1 MPDGSILVRTF
12 GVTFSEGHVLKA
24 HHHEWDQFT
33 YATHGVL
40 TVKTEK
46 GTWVIPPHR
55 AVWVPAGIE
64 HIEVMSGPVAARSL
78 FFVPGLAKFL
88 PRECTAV
95 NVSPLLR
102 ELILATIR
110 VGFLDKNVPAQ
121 ARLLAIILDQFE
133 ALAQAPLQLK
143 TPSDP
148 RATRIAALLEQD
160 PASAEPLRTL
170 ARQAGASKRTI
181 ERLFKT
187 ETGVSFQQWRQRLRV
202 IHALR
207 LLASG
212 ASVTSVALD
221 VGYSSTSA
229 FIAMFK
235 RELGATP
242 RRIWKE
248 KSAQSARMSPIEE
261 MTPPERT
268 PPVAAGFSRA
278 AFDLDFGF

>member
-1 MPDGSILVRTF
+1 MSRRRQAAKFWKSLDGSVRVRTF
-12 GVTFSEGHVLKA
+12 GVTFSEGYVSKPHR
-24 HHHEWDQFT
+24 HEWDQFT

-55 AVWVPAGIE
+55 AVWVPAGTE
-64 HIEVMSGPVAARSL
+64 HTEVMSGPVAARSL
-78 FFVPGLAKFL
+78 FFLPNLAKFL

-102 ELILATIR
+102 ELILVTIR
-110 VGFLDKNVPAQ
+110 VGVLDDRIPTQ
-121 ARLLAIILDQFE
+121 SRMIAIILDQFE
-133 ALAQAPLQLK
+133 ALAEAPLQLK
-143 TPSDP
+143 TPSDL
-148 RATRIAALLEQD
+148 RAIRIAALLENT

-181 ERLFKT
+181 ERLFRA

-212 ASVTSVALD
+212 ESVTSVALD
-221 VGYSSTSA
+221 VGYASTSA

-235 RELGATP
+235 RELGTTP

-248 KSAQSARMSPIEE
+248 KSSAVLPLQTQR
-261 MTPPERT
+261 
-268 PPVAAGFSRA
+268 
-278 AFDLDFGF
+278 

>member
-1 MPDGSILVRTF
+1 MSRKRQTTTPRKPLDGTVLVRTF
-12 GVTFSEGHVLKA
+12 GVTWTAGHTLKA
-24 HHHEWDQFT
+24 HRHEWDQFT
-33 YATHGVL
+33 YATQGVL

-46 GTWVIPPHR
+46 GSWVIPPHR

-64 HIEVMSGPVAARSL
+64 HMEVMSGPVAARSL
-78 FFVPGLAKFL
+78 FFVAGLAKFL

-110 VGFLDKNVPAQ
+110 AGVLDSNIPAQ
-121 ARLLAIILDQFE
+121 SRMIAILLDQLE
-133 ALAQAPLQLK
+133 ALAEAPLQLR
-143 TPSDP
+143 TPRDP
-148 RATRIAALLEQD
+148 RAVRIATALEKT

-181 ERLFKT
+181 ERLFRT

-212 ASVTSVALD
+212 ESVTSVALD
-221 VGYSSTSA
+221 VGYASTSA

-235 RELGATP
+235 RELGTTP

-248 KSAQSARMSPIEE
+248 KSSSL
-261 MTPPERT
+261 
-268 PPVAAGFSRA
+268 AAHA
-278 AFDLDFGF
+278 APH

>member
-1 MPDGSILVRTF
+1 MSRKRQISKSNQPFDGSVLVRTY
-12 GVTFSEGHVLKA
+12 GVTFTEGYLSKA
-24 HHHEWDQFT
+24 HRHDWDQFT

-40 TVKTEK
+40 TVQTDK
-46 GTWVIPPHR
+46 GSWVIPPHR

-64 HIEVMSGPVAARSL
+64 HVEVMSGPVAARSL

-110 VGFLDKNVPAQ
+110 FGYLDRNVPAQ

-148 RATRIAALLEQD
+148 RALQIAALLEKD
-160 PASAEPLRTL
+160 PASPKPLRTL
-170 ARQAGASKRTI
+170 AREAGASKRTI
-181 ERLFKT
+181 ERLFKAD
-187 ETGVSFQQWRQRLRV
+187 TGVSFQQWRQRLRV
-202 IHALR
+202 IQALR

-212 ASVTSVALD
+212 ESVTSVALD
-221 VGYSSTSA
+221 VGYSGTSA
-229 FIAMFK
+229 FIAMFR
-235 RELGATP
+235 RELGTTP

-248 KSAQSARMSPIEE
+248 KSATIRPN
-261 MTPPERT
+261 
-268 PPVAAGFSRA
+268 VA
-278 AFDLDFGF
+278 D

>member
-1 MPDGSILVRTF
+1 MSRKRHAAKSLETPPKTPDGSVLVRTF
-12 GVTFSEGHVLKA
+12 GVTFTEGHVLKA
-24 HHHEWDQFT
+24 HRHEWDQFT

-40 TVKTEK
+40 TVKTDK

-64 HIEVMSGPVAARSL
+64 HVELMSGPVAARSL

-110 VGFLDKNVPAQ
+110 FGYLDRNVPAQ

-148 RATRIAALLEQD
+148 RAVQIAALLEKD
-160 PASAEPLRTL
+160 PASTASLRTL

-181 ERLFKT
+181 ERLFKAD
-187 ETGVSFQQWRQRLRV
+187 TGVSFQQWRQRLRI

-212 ASVTSVALD
+212 ESVTSVALD
-221 VGYSSTSA
+221 VGYSGTSA

-235 RELGATP
+235 RELGTTP

-248 KSAQSARMSPIEE
+248 KSATIRPN
-261 MTPPERT
+261 
-268 PPVAAGFSRA
+268 VA
-278 AFDLDFGF
+278 D

>member
-1 MPDGSILVRTF
+1 MSRKRQTSKPPKRLDGSVLIRTF
-12 GVTFSEGHVLKA
+12 GLTFSEGYVLSA
-24 HHHEWDQFT
+24 HRHDWDQFT

-55 AVWVPAGIE
+55 AIWVPAGIE
-64 HIEVMSGPVAARSL
+64 HTEVMSGPVAARSL
-78 FFVPGLAKFL
+78 FFLPSLAKFL

-110 VGFLDKNVPAQ
+110 IGVLDDHIPSQ
-121 ARLLAIILDQFE
+121 SRMIAIILDQFE
-133 ALAQAPLQLK
+133 ALAEVPLQLK
-143 TPSDP
+143 TPRDP
-148 RATRIAALLEQD
+148 RALRIAALLEKA
-160 PASAEPLRTL
+160 PESAQPLKIL

-181 ERLFKT
+181 ERLFRT
-187 ETGVSFQQWRQRLRV
+187 QTGVSFQQWRQRLRV
-202 IHALR
+202 IEALR

-212 ASVTSVALD
+212 ESVTSVALD
-221 VGYSSTSA
+221 VGYASTSA

-235 RELGATP
+235 RELGTTP

-248 KSAQSARMSPIEE
+248 KSPMAPQSHRPAP
-261 MTPPERT
+261 
-268 PPVAAGFSRA
+268 
-278 AFDLDFGF
+278 

>member
-1 MPDGSILVRTF
+1 MSRKRQSQKATSFARSPRSLDGSVLVRTN
-12 GVTFSEGHVLKA
+12 GVTFSEGYVFAA
-24 HHHEWDQFT
+24 HHHQWDQFT
-33 YATHGVL
+33 YATHGVM
-40 TVKTEK
+40 TVKTGK

-64 HIEVMSGPVAARSL
+64 HTEVMSGPVAARSL
-78 FFVPGLAKFL
+78 FFAPGVAKFL

-110 VGFLDKNVPAQ
+110 LGFLDHKIPAHS
-121 ARLLAIILDQFE
+121 RMISILLDQFE
-133 ALAQAPLQLK
+133 TLAQAPLQLK

-148 RATRIAALLEQD
+148 RALRIPSLLEKS
-160 PASAEPLRTL
+160 PASTESLKIL

-181 ERLFKT
+181 ERLFRI

-212 ASVTSVALD
+212 DSVTSIALD
-221 VGYSSTSA
+221 VGYASTSA
-229 FIAMFK
+229 FIAMFR
-235 RELGATP
+235 RELGTTP
-242 RRIWKE
+242 RRIWKD
-248 KSAQSARMSPIEE
+248 KPTARNSQFEGG
-261 MTPPERT
+261 
-268 PPVAAGFSRA
+268 V
-278 AFDLDFGF
+278 

>member
-1 MPDGSILVRTF
+1 MSRKRQTPKSPKRLDGSVFIRTY
-12 GVTFSEGHVLKA
+12 GVTWSEGQIIKA
-24 HHHEWDQFT
+24 HRHEWDQFT

-40 TVKTEK
+40 TVKTDQ

-64 HIEVMSGPVAARSL
+64 HTEVMSGPVAARSL
-78 FFVPGLAKFL
+78 FFLPNLAKFL

-110 VGFLDKNVPAQ
+110 IGVLDNHILSQ
-121 ARLLAIILDQFE
+121 SRMIAIILDQFE
-133 ALAQAPLQLK
+133 ALAEAPLQLK
-143 TPSDP
+143 APSDP
-148 RATRIAALLEQD
+148 RAVKIATLLEKT
-160 PASAEPLRTL
+160 PESAEPLKIL

-181 ERLFKT
+181 ERLFRV

-212 ASVTSVALD
+212 ESVTSVALD
-221 VGYSSTSA
+221 VGYASTSA

-235 RELGATP
+235 RELGTTP

-248 KSAQSARMSPIEE
+248 KS
-261 MTPPERT
+261 
-268 PPVAAGFSRA
+268 PVALPSQRNVALA
-278 AFDLDFGF
+278 

>member
-1 MPDGSILVRTF
+1 MSRKRQLRKSRKSATPLDASVLVRTF
-12 GVTFSEGHVLKA
+12 GVTFTEGFVSKPHR
-24 HHHEWDQFT
+24 HDWDQFT

-64 HIEVMSGPVAARSL
+64 HVEVMSGPVAARSL
-78 FFVPGLAKFL
+78 FLVAGLAKFL

-102 ELILATIR
+102 ELILATIH
-110 VGFLDKNVPAQ
+110 VGVLDGGIPAQ
-121 ARLLAIILDQFE
+121 SRMAAIILDQFE
-133 ALAQAPLQLK
+133 ALAEAPLQLK

-148 RATRIAALLEQD
+148 RAVRIAALLEKS
-160 PASAEPLRTL
+160 PASAQPLKTL

-181 ERLFKT
+181 ERLFKAD
-187 ETGVSFQQWRQRLRV
+187 TGVSFQQWRQRLRV

-212 ASVTSVALD
+212 DSVTSVALD
-221 VGYSSTSA
+221 VGYASTSA

-235 RELGATP
+235 RELGTTP

-248 KSAQSARMSPIEE
+248 KYQSRSA
-261 MTPPERT
+261 T
-268 PPVAAGFSRA
+268 AAPQ
-278 AFDLDFGF
+278 

>member
-1 MPDGSILVRTF
+1 MSRKRHTTHCLKSLDGAVLVRTY
-12 GVTFSEGHVLKA
+12 GVTWTQGLTVPA
-24 HHHEWDQFT
+24 YRHEWDQFT

-40 TVKTEK
+40 TIKTEK

-64 HIEVMSGPVAARSL
+64 HVEVMSGPVAARSL

-110 VGFLDKNVPAQ
+110 FGYLDRNVPAQ

-148 RATRIAALLEQD
+148 RALQIAALLEKD
-160 PASAEPLRTL
+160 PASTESLRTL
-170 ARQAGASKRTI
+170 ARRAGASKRTI
-181 ERLFKT
+181 ERLFK
-187 ETGVSFQQWRQRLRV
+187 
-202 IHALR
+202 A
-207 LLASG
+207 
-212 ASVTSVALD
+212 D
-221 VGYSSTSA
+221 
-229 FIAMFK
+229 
-235 RELGATP
+235 
-242 RRIWKE
+242 
-248 KSAQSARMSPIEE
+248 
-261 MTPPERT
+261 
-268 PPVAAGFSRA
+268 
-278 AFDLDFGF
+278 

>member
-1 MPDGSILVRTF
+1 MSRKRQVPKSRKLWKPLDASVLVRTF
-12 GVTFSEGHVLKA
+12 GVTFTEGFVSKA
-24 HHHEWDQFT
+24 HRHEWDQFT

-64 HIEVMSGPVAARSL
+64 HVEVMSGPVAARSL
-78 FFVPGLAKFL
+78 FFVAGLATFS

-110 VGFLDKNVPAQ
+110 VGVLDGEIPAQ
-121 ARLLAIILDQFE
+121 SRMAAIILDQFE
-133 ALAQAPLQLK
+133 ALAEAPLQLR

-148 RATRIAALLEQD
+148 RAVRIAVLLEKS
-160 PASAEPLRTL
+160 PASAESLKML

-187 ETGVSFQQWRQRLRV
+187 ETGVSFQQWRQRLR
-202 IHALR
+202 IIQALR

-212 ASVTSVALD
+212 ESVTNVALD

-229 FIAMFK
+229 FIAMFR
-235 RELGATP
+235 RELGTTP
-242 RRIWKE
+242 RRIWKDKPVSRKE
-248 KSAQSARMSPIEE
+248 HVAQVS
-261 MTPPERT
+261 
-268 PPVAAGFSRA
+268 
-278 AFDLDFGF
+278 